1 MKRHLMFLLMI
12 FIWVS
17 SFSKSINLKG
27 IRFNG
32 NPPQM
37 VIDVEGSIKPR
48 FKIDYDESNRL
59 LFIELPDTEAGNNF
73 KSRLLNGNY
82 IEKVD
87 VVKYANSIGV
97 FAFLNKNVNY
107 STSYRTDPVRL
118 VMDFSGK
125 VDEKEY
131 TVVIDAGH
139 GGKDP
144 GAVGFGKYSE
154 KDVVFSVANYLK
166 NELSRDFNVIMTRS
180 RDDFITLGN
189 RPRIGNKNNGDIF
202 ISIHA
207 NADKNGTGTGFEAF
221 YFSKKSSPYAERVA
235 SFENS
240 FGDKYGEDSGDIAQ
254 IMGELAYKKNQ
265 EESIKLGEDIAL
277 SYSRSLNMKNR
288 GVHGANFAVL
298 RGFDGPGVLVELGF
312 ISNANDVLKLKQSKY
327 QRAMA
332 QELANNI
339 RRYFY

>member
-1 MKRHLMFLLMI
+1 MKRHLVFLLTI
-12 FIWVS
+12 LVYTL
-17 SFSKSINLKG
+17 SFSQLINLKG

-37 VIDVEGSIKPR
+37 VIDVEGVIKPR
-48 FKIDYDESNRL
+48 FNIDYDEASRL
-59 LFIELPDTEAGNNF
+59 LFIELPGTEAGSNF
-73 KSRLLNGNY
+73 KSQVLNGNY

-87 VVKYANSIGV
+87 VVKYANSTGI
-97 FAFLNKNVNY
+97 FTFLNKNVNFQ
-107 STSYRTDPVRL
+107 TSYRTDPVRL

-125 VDEKEY
+125 GDEKEY

-144 GAVGFGKYSE
+144 GAVGFNKYLE
-154 KDVVFSVANYLK
+154 KDIVFSVANYLR
-166 NELSRDFNVIMTRS
+166 NELVRDFNVVMTRS
-180 RDDFITLGN
+180 TDDFVSLAQ
-189 RPRIGNKNNGDIF
+189 RPRTGNKSKGDMF

-207 NADKNGTGTGFEAF
+207 NADQSGNGTGFEAF

-240 FGDKYGEDSGDIAQ
+240 FGAKYGEDSSDIAQ

-265 EESIKLGEDIAL
+265 EESIKLGENL
-277 SYSRSLNMKNR
+277 SSTYARKLDMKNR

-298 RGFDGPGVLVELGF
+298 RGFDGPGVLLELGF
-312 ISNANDVLKLKQSKY
+312 ISNENDVWKLKQSKY
-327 QRAMA
+327 QQLMA
-332 QELANNI
+332 EEIADNI
-339 RRYFY
+339 RKYFY